1 MIKLLAFL
9 KNKFIKILK
18 SIKVLNNLLTLGQ
31 LKFCVTFFYTFFSYY
46 FLSFVHLFI
55 IKLYR

>member
-31 LKFCVTFFYTFFSYY
+31 LKFCFTFFHIFVFPFF
-46 FLSFVHLFI
+46 
-55 IKLYR
+55 